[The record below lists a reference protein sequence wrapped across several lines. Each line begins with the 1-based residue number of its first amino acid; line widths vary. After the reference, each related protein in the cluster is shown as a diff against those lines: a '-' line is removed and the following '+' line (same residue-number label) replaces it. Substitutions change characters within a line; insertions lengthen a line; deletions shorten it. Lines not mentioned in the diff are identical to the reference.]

1 MNVFLVF
8 FIDDMPAVRCME
20 KLLRLLTTALSD
32 VNQ

>member
-1 MNVFLVF
+1 MFF

-20 KLLRLLTTALSD
+20 KLLRLTTALSD